1 MKHQGK
7 KDKLDEKLG
16 MKHGKESMHKQTMKD
31 RRDESTAMTKK
42 KK

>member
-7 KDKLDEKLG
+7 KDKLDEKLA
-16 MKHGKESMHKQTMKD
+16 MKHGKESMHKQPMKD
-31 RRDESTAMTKK
+31 RRDESVAMTKK